1 MASTG
6 TCISN
11 LTDEDYDFDDDR
23 DDDDDNYDKKNFTTT
38 VELLRKASSKVKLRY
53 PDVISRKKFQNH
65 RCEITF
71 GDLLLEKP

>member
-23 DDDDDNYDKKNFTTT
+23 DDDDDNYDKRTLQPQLNCFAK
-38 VELLRKASSKVKLRY
+38 LLQR
-53 PDVISRKKFQNH
+53 
-65 RCEITF
+65 
-71 GDLLLEKP
+71 